1 MNREVPGVIIQ
12 THVDEAGD
20 WGAHT
25 VRKTHLLGP
34 SLSVRG
40 QAWLALN
47 DLILADHS

>member
-12 THVDEAGD
+12 THVDEARD

-25 VRKTHLLGP
+25 VRKTNLLGP